1 VLHRGSRPG
10 NLPAT
15 DPLPIGNQG
24 ATWGYAVDSA
34 DGMLRFMT
42 NVDHCANVCEDPVF
56 ILTASRSGSTLLRFI
71 LDTHPDFACPP
82 ETMITGACV
91 ALLRSWDILENAG
104 SGQQRLVSESTR
116 LPADAVDTVRSIVDH
131 IYGRYLARR
140 GKPRWCDKSLDTLFN
155 AELLAELYPRARFV
169 CLYRH
174 CMDVIA
180 SGIEACP
187 WGVSR
192 YGFDAYVAQHP
203 GNSVAAIG
211 GYWADNVGAILEF
224 EQSAPDR
231 CHRIRYEDLATAPE
245 EVTADLIGFLGAAP
259 MPGITTACFQTPHE
273 GDGPGDEKIW
283 FTTRVNPETMGRGV
297 NVPAAAL
304 PSSVREKANQVLG
317 KLGYRQVTDEWN
329 DAPGPVDPRLPGSLG
344 ASGGPATGTAAGPAP
359 AVVRALRER
368 IRSRTSPDA
377 NVPSRLWPAVAGQ
390 TIKLVVVDEG
400 RRGELS
406 WTFPHVQ
413 ANGDGSAQHADQDA
427 AEPVATMIAGS
438 QVWQAL
444 LDGTANVIVES
455 HNGRLRCVNRR
466 DGFRVRS
473 DEMHAIAWLLG
484 LAQVPL
490 TRQSA

>member
-1 VLHRGSRPG
+1 
-10 NLPAT
+10 
-15 DPLPIGNQG
+15 
-24 ATWGYAVDSA
+24 
-34 DGMLRFMT
+34 MLRFMT
-42 NVDHCANVCEDPVF
+42 EVDPGTIRCDDPVF

-82 ETMITGACV
+82 ETMITAACV

-104 SGQQRLVSESTR
+104 SGQQRLVSEPTR
-116 LPADAVDTVRSIVDH
+116 LPADAVDTVRGMVDH

-140 GKPRWCDKSLDTLFN
+140 GKPRWCDKSLDSLLN
-155 AELLAELYPRARFV
+155 AELLAELYPRARFI

-192 YGFDAYVAQHP
+192 FGFDPYVAQNP

-211 GYWADNVGAILEF
+211 SYWADNVGAILAF
-224 EQSAPDR
+224 EQTAPDR
-231 CHRIRYEDLATAPE
+231 CHRIRYEDLATSPE
-245 EVTADLIGFLGAAP
+245 EVTADLISFLGAAP
-259 MPGITTACFQTPHE
+259 APGITAACFETPHE

-283 FTTRVNPETMGRGV
+283 FTTKINAETMGRGV

-304 PSSVREKANQVLG
+304 PLSVREQVNQILG
-317 KLGYRQVTDEWN
+317 KLGYRQVSDEWSN
-329 DAPGPVDPRLPGSLG
+329 VTGPVDPRLPETVG
-344 ASGGPATGTAAGPAP
+344 ASARPQAQAAPAP
-359 AVVRALRER
+359 AVLGALRER
-368 IRSRTSPDA
+368 IGSRPPADA
-377 NVPSRLWPAVAGQ
+377 DIPSRRWPAVAGH
-390 TIKLVVVDEG
+390 TIRLVVADEG
-400 RRGELS
+400 RHGELS
-406 WTFPHVQ
+406 WTFPPVPL
-413 ANGDGSAQHADQDA
+413 QDA
-427 AEPVATMIAGS
+427 DCDAEPVATMIGGS

-444 LDGTANVIVES
+444 LDGTANVVVEI

-466 DGFRVRS
+466 DAYRLRS

-490 TRQSA
+490 TQQPA